1 MEALTGIIDS
11 FKDIIEQIVA
21 FFRDFVKQMRGI
33 GDDK

>member
-1 MEALTGIIDS
+1 MEALTGIIES
-11 FKDIIEQIVA
+11 FKGIIDQIVE